1 MKCLIILILLEV
13 IVIINWQFK
22 KNDNRR
28 SYEAL
33 PSGVYRVQIERAE
46 EAVSASGNQMIQ
58 MVLRVLGYS
67 NRVRHYLTFSPK
79 NRFIV
84 NKALGDIYSSFDIAE
99 GNLNAKTWVG
109 HIGMAKLETD
119 EFNGR
124 AYNRVGYF
132 LIKPQQLKLGILAEE
147 ADEAFVEEDDEEYY
161 SSRSPSRESSFEC
174 LYY

>member
-33 PSGVYRVQIERAE
+33 PSAVYRVQIERAE
-46 EAVSASGNQMIQ
+46 EAVSASWNQMIQ

-84 NKALGDIYSSFDIAE
+84 NKALGDIYS
-99 GNLNAKTWVG
+99 
-109 HIGMAKLETD
+109 
-119 EFNGR
+119 
-124 AYNRVGYF
+124 
-132 LIKPQQLKLGILAEE
+132 
-147 ADEAFVEEDDEEYY
+147 
-161 SSRSPSRESSFEC
+161 
-174 LYY
+174 

>member
-1 MKCLIILILLEV
+1 M
-13 IVIINWQFK
+13 INWQFK

-46 EAVSASGNQMIQ
+46 EAVSASGNQMMQ
-58 MVLRVLGYS
+58 MFLRVLGHD

-84 NKALGDIYSSFDIAE
+84 NKALAEIYSSFGIAE
-99 GNLNAKTWVG
+99 GNLDEKTWIGHVG
-109 HIGMAKLETD
+109 VAQLEPD
-119 EFNGR
+119 EFNGTP
-124 AYNRVGYF
+124 YNRVAYF
-132 LIKPQQLKLGILAEE
+132 LTKQQQLKLGIPLEE
-147 ADEAFVEEDDEEYY
+147 SDEVVVEEEDEEEEYY
-161 SSRSPSRESSFEC
+161 SSRRPNQKSSFEC